1 MDISTEMIQLLS
13 QVGYLACFSGDIQ
26 SGQLIMDSVEL
37 NCKEQPAA
45 LVGVA
50 ISRIYAGQYPEAIK
64 ILKESVIDKD
74 PDNMTAK
81 CFLGMALSESGE
93 VDEAIGLFEE
103 IIDKGG
109 EDDKT
114 IASFYLAEMTDDVK
128 QAV

>member
-1 MDISTEMIQLLS
+1 MEISTEMIQLLS
-13 QVGYLACFSGDIQ
+13 QVGYLACFNGEVEK
-26 SGQLIMDSVEL
+26 GQLIMDSVEE
-37 NCKEQPAA
+37 NCKGQSAA

-50 ISRIYAGQYPEAIK
+50 ISRIYAGQYTDAIR
-64 ILKESVIDKD
+64 ILKDGVLVHE

-93 VDEAIGLFEE
+93 VDEAIDLFKE

-109 EDDKT
+109 EDDRT
-114 IASFYLAEMTDDVK
+114 IANFYLAEMTEGQ